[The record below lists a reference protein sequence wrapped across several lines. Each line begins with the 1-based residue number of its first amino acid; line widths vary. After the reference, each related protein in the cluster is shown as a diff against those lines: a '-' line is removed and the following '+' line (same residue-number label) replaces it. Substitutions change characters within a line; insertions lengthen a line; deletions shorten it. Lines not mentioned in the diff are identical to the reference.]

1 MKAGLSK
8 IFVSILLLGLSACG
22 KDDNP
27 SSDSGKIEL
36 GTRVEVYRQT
46 VNTQGGLL
54 TVPATGSP
62 VDELTIEIKENT
74 YPESKEFVV
83 GYYPIKSHA
92 FGTNF
97 KPVTPVIE
105 VINGGDYAG
114 KVMYLSMD
122 ISKTEHEKL
131 APFYYDRITGKL
143 ESIPII
149 GYKDGK
155 LTIALR
161 HFSLIVVGSFEKE
174 LFALGGFYETY
185 FDPSVNGWSF
195 TNSGSWSSIGNC
207 AGMCIGAAYYY
218 QNRSSAIL
226 LKDHFDNHGYWF
238 QTPSLETDDADGIRF
253 ASALQYLYDKTWNGA
268 YSELFEQNF
277 NSSDEDNFWSMVYSI
292 FMNKDPQLI
301 CVGKAVNTEFGHMV
315 LATSYEFIGDEVHF
329 QIYDPNYP
337 NQLNVLKYNLQSNTF
352 QPYISAENTQ
362 AILENRYYEF
372 HQIVHIPLSTVVSGK
387 EVDALFLKT
396 ADHTI
401 ASDIFPEYEIYA
413 VPTVSGYDDIKL
425 SDATKGIINVLPFN
439 EFTLALKVNPPY
451 VVDSFGIISHFQ
463 NPETKEW
470 EIQDPVSLINLTMPG
485 NHLLGVHVNANRF
498 NIPKIWTDFQY
509 YKIEYQ
515 NIWIEAD
522 PQDAQKNENIAFR
535 LRSNGKIPDGARIV
549 WDFGNGQK
557 KTVYND
563 TLTHFS
569 YPAIGS
575 YTVKA
580 DVFDVITNKEFGKT
594 SIQIKVSDHKYERL
608 DAIIQGK
615 NVNDKPFQYDD
626 GHTESTISYSNVP
639 AFYDLPKLKW
649 TDLRFQAEFDY
660 GDTTN
665 FSREQISGVMSTDLK
680 TIISL
685 HLSYSYETDELIY
698 ESDVVM
704 ENLSVKE
711 SNKDQLIV
719 DIQGISTKSH
729 IIQLRSVY
737 KEKLPNGTIVIKSS
751 LSNVDYDK
759 ARIFLHFTND

>member
-1 MKAGLSK
+1 MKMVSGKWFVYTLLIGLC
-8 IFVSILLLGLSACG
+8 ACG
-22 KDDNP
+22 KDDNS

-36 GTRVEVYRQT
+36 GTRVEVFRKT
-46 VNTQGGLL
+46 IATQGGIL
-54 TVPATGSP
+54 TVPSKGSP
-62 VDELTIEIKENT
+62 IDELAIDVKGNT

-83 GYYPIKSHA
+83 AYYPINSHA
-92 FGTNF
+92 FGTDF

-105 VINGGDYAG
+105 VNNGGDYAG
-114 KVMYLSMD
+114 KVMYLSMN
-122 ISKTEHEKL
+122 ISKGDHEKL
-131 APFYYDRITGKL
+131 APFYYDRATGKL

-207 AGMCIGAAYYY
+207 AGMCIGAAFYY
-218 QNRSSAIL
+218 QNRSGTIL

-268 YSELFEQNF
+268 YSELFEENF
-277 NSSDEDNFWSMVYSI
+277 NSSDEDNFWSMVYSM
-292 FMNKDPQLI
+292 FMNKEPQLI

-329 QIYDPNYP
+329 RIYDPNYP
-337 NQLNVLKYNLQSNTF
+337 NQLNVMKYNLQSNTF
-352 QPYISAENTQ
+352 LPYISAENTQ

-372 HQIVHIPLSTVVSGK
+372 RQIVHIPLSTVVSK
-387 EVDALFLKT
+387 REVDALFLKT

-401 ASDIFPEYEIYA
+401 ASDIFPYYEVYA
-413 VPTVSGYDDIKL
+413 VPTAEGYDEVKL
-425 SDATKGIINVLPFN
+425 QDATKGIINYLPFN
-439 EFTLALKVNPPY
+439 EFTLALKVNLPY
-451 VVDSFGIISHFQ
+451 VVDSFGIASHFQ

-470 EIQDPVSLINLTMPG
+470 EIQDPVSLINLTKPG
-485 NHLLGVHVNANRF
+485 NQLLGVHVNANRF
-498 NIPKIWTDFQY
+498 NNPKIWTGFQY

-522 PQDAQKNENIAFR
+522 PEEAQINENIKFQ

-557 KTVYND
+557 KAIYND
-563 TLTHFS
+563 TLTNFS
-569 YPAIGS
+569 YSAAGS

-580 DVFDVITNKEFGKT
+580 DVFDVITNKEFGKS
-594 SIQIKVSDHKYERL
+594 SIQIEVSEQKYERL

-615 NVNDKPFQYDD
+615 NVGDKPFHYDD
-626 GHTESTISYSNVP
+626 GHVESTISYSNIP
-639 AFYDLPKLKW
+639 AFFELPKLIW
-649 TDLRFQAEFDY
+649 TDHSFQAEFDY
-660 GDTTN
+660 GDTTV
-665 FSREQISGVMSTDLK
+665 FYKQLLTGVLSSDLK
-680 TIISL
+680 TILSL
-685 HLSYSYETDELIY
+685 HLNYYYETDELIY

-711 SNKDQLIV
+711 FNKDQLYV
-719 DIQGISTKSH
+719 DIQGVATKSH

-737 KEKLPNGTIVIKSS
+737 KNKLPNGTIVIKSS

-759 ARIFLHFTND
+759 TRIYVQFTND